1 MKKLLIRL
9 AILGAVGVTAAVA
22 GSFMIIKSRTHDID
36 TSTQATS
43 PEQQQALIAQGEY
56 IARLSDCAA
65 CHTVPGGTEYAG
77 GLAMQTPFGAIY
89 STNIT
94 PDKETGI
101 GNYTLQEFANA
112 VKHGVRKDG
121 APLYPAM
128 PYASYTIMPD
138 SDMVAMYEY
147 FMNAVPAVKQENAP
161 TTFPA
166 IMSMRWPVA
175 YWQMLFAPIREF
187 KGNSA
192 LSGIEN
198 HGAYIVE
205 GPGHCGA
212 CHTPR
217 GIAYQEKA
225 LTNDSSDLFLS
236 GALID
241 GWRAKSLRGEG
252 QGLKTWSEDEI
263 VEFLKT
269 GRTDK
274 VAAFGAMGDVVE
286 HSSQYWTEQ
295 DLNAVASYLK
305 TLSPAPGKS
314 LELKTQPDTTTD
326 LLLTDT
332 FRAPGAVLYMEHCT
346 ICHRVDGEGVP
357 RIFPALNQN
366 TAITAQNA
374 QSVIQIT
381 LEGGVMPAT
390 PADRIAFGMPSFA
403 HLSDEEVA
411 TVINFIR
418 NSWNNVSPEVSP
430 QDVAEIHHF
439 LANKAPNISSVKE
452 DK

>member
-1 MKKLLIRL
+1 MKKLLTRL
-9 AILGAVGVTAAVA
+9 VILGIAAFVAVFA
-22 GSFMIIKSRTHDID
+22 GSFMIIKNRTK
-36 TSTQATS
+36 TFTELPKVTQETL
-43 PEQQQALIAQGEY
+43 QRGEY
-56 IARLSDCAA
+56 VARLSDCAA
-65 CHTVPGGTEYAG
+65 CHTAPGDQEYAG

-94 PDKETGI
+94 PDKTTGI
-101 GNYTLQEFANA
+101 GNYTLEEFGNA

-128 PYASYTIMPD
+128 PYASYTLMPD
-138 SDMVAMYEY
+138 DDIAAMYAY
-147 FMNAVPAVKQENAP
+147 FMQSVPAIQKENG
-161 TTFPA
+161 TSTFPW
-166 IMSMRWPVA
+166 IISMRWPVA
-175 YWQMLFAPIREF
+175 YWQMLFAPIRNFE
-187 KGNSA
+187 NNTQ
-192 LSGIEN
+192 LTELQN

-225 LTNDSSDLFLS
+225 LSNDKSDLFLS

-274 VAAFGAMGDVVE
+274 VAAFGAMADVVE
-286 HSSQYWTEQ
+286 HSSQYWTEK
-295 DLNAVASYLK
+295 DLKATASYLK
-305 TLSPAPGKS
+305 TLSPAPNKS
-314 LELKTQPDTTTD
+314 LELATKKDTTTD
-326 LLLTDT
+326 LLLSGQFMND
-332 FRAPGAVLYMEHCT
+332 PGAVLYVENCN
-346 ICHRVDGEGVP
+346 ICHRMDGEGVP

-374 QSVIQIT
+374 QSVIQVT
-381 LEGGVMPAT
+381 LEGGKMPNT
-390 PADRIAFGMPSFA
+390 PADRMAFAMPGFN
-403 HLSDEEVA
+403 HLSDDETA
-411 TVINFIR
+411 LVINFIR
-418 NSWNNVSPEVSP
+418 NSWNNVAPEISA
-430 QDVAEIHHF
+430 QDVAEIRHF
-439 LANKAPNISSVKE
+439 LANKAPNITSVKE